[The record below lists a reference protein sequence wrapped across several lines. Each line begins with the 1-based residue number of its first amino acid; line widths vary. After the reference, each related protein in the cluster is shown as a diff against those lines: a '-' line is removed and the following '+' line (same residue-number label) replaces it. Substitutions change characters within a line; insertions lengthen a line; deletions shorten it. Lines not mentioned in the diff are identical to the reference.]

1 MIDLLGYPLEADEF
15 NIKEHFLTER
25 HNLDDWKPNVSLLFQ
40 NRYFPVI
47 KQEGY
52 TLKIQ
57 TCPAKT
63 LFNHNLCNILPSD
76 LEPFLEATLKQLN
89 AYGIETS
96 KEILRSKQLNILHV
110 NQLVAVPLTI
120 DCCTRMLQTA
130 EKYGKFQKGLSLYP
144 DDGFCV
150 FNNLKYRKLKF
161 YDKTAEA
168 LKQPAAIEIANG
180 LKKQHQTLLQV
191 EFQMQ
196 GAREIA
202 REYKLHGIK
211 LENTLENA
219 FNPIIARTILLARVK
234 EAFKHIYVV
243 NSPDYQLLENAEII
257 CTNNNIHGLQ
267 AISSLLGCL
276 WIYSQFGIHKLSH
289 ILSRWSDSKTA
300 SRYCK
305 KIKQACSL
313 LQEERDKKIFQ
324 EAILT
329 TIQNMGEESTPPWQ
343 GNTPPDLLSN
353 RPISPKELE
362 TC

>member
-1 MIDLLGYPLEADEF
+1 MIDLLGYRLEADEF

-144 DDGFCV
+144 DNGFCV

-267 AISSLLGCL
+267 AKSALLGCI
-276 WIYSQFGIHKLSH
+276 WIWKELGMNGLLRQ
-289 ILSRWSDSKTA
+289 LSRWTDKKTA
-300 SRYCK
+300 YKYCK
-305 KIKQACSL
+305 KIREKCVSL
-313 LQEERDKKIFQ
+313 MEERDK
-324 EAILT
+324 AILT
-329 TIQNMGEESTPPWQ
+329 ESILTAIQSIGEESSPLWQ
-343 GNTPPDLLSN
+343 CNTTSN
-353 RPISPKELE
+353 FFNNKTLVNKELGS
-362 TC
+362 C